1 MAHPRSLVPG
11 NCYFHVVFYD
21 NHLLFPNISTLEYV
35 GEGADAA
42 GVGLWLFREPRS
54 VDDSSDPSGSSDE
67 DSLVGFS
74 AEQLYQILDFAALSA
89 VIGEVAVDHPLNSP
103 VTVAAPLRAA
113 CADFGDLSERVATFL
128 DSPNY
133 HSVTMTVQFTDN
145 GVSLGRRRDGGFAM
159 GFFPHPRREPL
170 EESKIRGL
178 FASLGI
184 RPHVD
189 YLSNRGRTRILKFP
203 VPDQRE
209 LLTQLCKRVLVEV
222 YDMKEGDTLRFHF
235 LDETSA

>member
-1 MAHPRSLVPG
+1 MAHPQSLVPG
-11 NCYFHVVFYD
+11 NCYFHVGFYD
-21 NHLLFPNISTLEYV
+21 NHLLFPDISTLEYV
-35 GEGADAA
+35 GEGADEA

-54 VDDSSDPSGSSDE
+54 VDDSSDPNGSSAE

-74 AEQLYQILDFAALSA
+74 AEKLNQVLDFAGLSA
-89 VIGEVAVDHPLNSP
+89 VLAEVAVDHPLNP
-103 VTVAAPLRAA
+103 PGTVAAPPRAV
-113 CADFGDLSERVATFL
+113 CTDFGELLERVATFL

-133 HSVTMTVQFTDN
+133 DSVIMTVQFTDD
-145 GVSLGRRRDGGFAM
+145 GLSLGRRRDGGFEM

-189 YLSNRGRTRILKFP
+189 YLSDRGRTRILEFP